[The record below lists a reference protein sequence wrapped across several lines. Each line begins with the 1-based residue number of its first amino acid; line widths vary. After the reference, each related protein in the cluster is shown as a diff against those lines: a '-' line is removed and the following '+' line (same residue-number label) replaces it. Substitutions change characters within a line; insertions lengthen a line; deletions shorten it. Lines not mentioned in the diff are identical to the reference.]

1 MEVEVNGIKI
11 NYIVD
16 GEGQDVI
23 LLHGWGQNIQ
33 AFEVVHKHLAHR
45 FRVFTID
52 FPGFG
57 HSDLPPSPW
66 TVEDYVQTLE
76 AFVRT
81 LKIENPILMGHSFG
95 GRVSIVY
102 ASKNPVRKMILV
114 DSAGV
119 KPRRSF
125 NYYIKVYSF
134 KLAKQFLKLP
144 IINRREEEL
153 LKKLR
158 AKFGSADYKGVSGV
172 MQQTMVR
179 VVNEDLQRFMPNI
192 QASTLLVWGENDTA
206 TPVSDAKI
214 MEQKIPDAGLVILK
228 GCGHFS
234 YLEKFHEFKVII
246 DHFLKEDGEKS

>member
-1 MEVEVNGIKI
+1 MEVQVNGVKI

-16 GEGQDVI
+16 GKGQDVI

-33 AFEVVHKHLAHR
+33 AFEMVHKHLANR

-57 HSDLPPSPW
+57 KSDLPPCPW
-66 TVEDYVQTLE
+66 AVEDYVQTLE
-76 AFVRT
+76 AFVKE
-81 LKIENPILMGHSFG
+81 LGIENPILMGHSFG

-102 ASKNPVRKMILV
+102 ASRNPVRKMILV

-119 KPRRSF
+119 KPKRRLS
-125 NYYIKVYSF
+125 YYFKVYSF
-134 KLAKQFLKLP
+134 KFAKQFLKLP

-153 LKKLR
+153 LQKLR
-158 AKFGSADYKGVSGV
+158 AKFGSSDYKNSAGVV
-172 MQQTMVR
+172 QQTMVR
-179 VVNEDLQRFMPNI
+179 VVNEDLQHFMPNI

-206 TPVSDAKI
+206 TPVSDGKI
-214 MEQKIPDAGLVILK
+214 MEKKIPDAGLVVLK

-246 DHFLKEDGEKS
+246 DHFLKKDGEKS